1 MFRVNDEDRKELGMK
16 KSQQDKLLLWGFILR
31 PDADWGLLPLSKFAY
46 PSGKRPTAY
55 STEKKREAERCLDL
69 FWQGVDEG
77 YLEET
82 GNSVV
87 YAFGPYLQPRPLER
101 TEPWVDLPV
110 SMKSEE
116 TDVEERF
123 AIVDL
128 AQRASRPE
136 IRSSRTKVKTR
147 SIQPDT
153 PPVAQPQPPH
163 NLTVVPTTTIEI
175 NKRTEKV
182 FAALFY
188 DPTQDAPG
196 EVPWSE
202 FLYAFA
208 SLGLGSRSNTVQLG
222 CFSIRNNA
230 SADHLPR
237 TPSTHQNPHL
247 SLAHRYGARL
257 SRRYGWTR
265 DTFIV
270 SQ

>member
-1 MFRVNDEDRKELGMK
+1 
-16 KSQQDKLLLWGFILR
+16 
-31 PDADWGLLPLSKFAY
+31 
-46 PSGKRPTAY
+46 
-55 STEKKREAERCLDL
+55 
-69 FWQGVDEG
+69 
-77 YLEET
+77 
-82 GNSVV
+82 
-87 YAFGPYLQPRPLER
+87 
-101 TEPWVDLPV
+101 VDLPV

-208 SLGLGSRSNTVQLG
+208 SIGFGVEKQHGSAWV
-222 CFSIRNNA
+222 F
-230 SADHLPR
+230 
-237 TPSTHQNPHL
+237 TPSEITHQPIIFHEPHPHTKIPTF
-247 SLAHRYGARL
+247 LARRYGARL